1 MKVRLKSKKVNR
13 LIGGIVTASLVLG
26 LMSTGTVAEAAKK
39 PKLNKTSVKLY
50 VGKTVKLKLK
60 NNKKKVVWSSSNK
73 KVATVSK
80 KGVVKAKKA
89 GTAKI
94 RAKVGKKKYT
104 CKVKVIK
111 KPTVIRPTARPTT
124 KPIPKPVATPVRTSE
139 PSNTPWVSEQPSD
152 APSDIP
158 SKTPSVKPSDAP
170 SNVPSAQP
178 SDAPS
183 AQPSD
188 APSAQPSDIPSVQ
201 PSDEPSARPSDI
213 PSVQPSD
220 EPSAQP
226 SEVPST
232 EPTPSSEP
240 APSPTATPSQPQP
253 GTSPS
258 PTAAPTAT
266 PTPVT
271 PSEEPTTAP
280 TIPAPTVAPTA
291 KPTATPTAKPTA
303 TPTVKPTAT
312 PTVKPT
318 ATPTAKP
325 TATPT
330 VAPTAT
336 PTIAPTATPTATP
349 SKLTNPVT
357 VTLSTNGQ
365 SWNSWA
371 DRSSETALTV
381 SAPAS
386 LKVTCMG
393 VSNATVWWKDT
404 YGQASIPEQA
414 FTESGL
420 LTEAENCSLNDSI
433 ELAVGPQH
441 TMYFIV
447 KDNDTGYYYVVNTP
461 VIKVTAAAAT
471 PTPAP
476 TATPTPTVTPTPSPS
491 TGGTAGSNVDLNG
504 KTAFSVDG
512 HQLALGL
519 TKAEVKKIL
528 GSLTVDVLREG
539 KSPQGFDTMVFREN
553 GNATKPEY
561 NNFILLYFKNDIVV
575 GITAISSN
583 MSYGSIVSGGTSAS
597 TLQANGWS
605 AVEKYETKTGEN
617 CAFYKTV
624 NNANIIALTD
634 YYGDSTVYCL
644 QTFSTEY
651 SVTDMTNVWETEMDL
666 DYSANVT
673 SEMATQLRE
682 MLNTYIIVKNF
693 RSDVNLYQA
702 YLLPDDLS
710 DIAQS
715 YSTYMAQQQF
725 TTVDRNLRS
734 NSEYQSACKAKEF
747 SFNRSAE
754 YAFMGNIDAVG
765 FLNSVIGYKEAR
777 SQVCDLERGSQSAY
791 VLMGTGVDAYYHD
804 TSDKGF
810 YNVNLVL
817 DLLNVYVK

>member
-1 MKVRLKSKKVNR
+1 M
-13 LIGGIVTASLVLG
+13 
-26 LMSTGTVAEAAKK
+26 
-39 PKLNKTSVKLY
+39 
-50 VGKTVKLKLK
+50 
-60 NNKKKVVWSSSNK
+60 
-73 KVATVSK
+73 
-80 KGVVKAKKA
+80 
-89 GTAKI
+89 
-94 RAKVGKKKYT
+94 
-104 CKVKVIK
+104 
-111 KPTVIRPTARPTT
+111 
-124 KPIPKPVATPVRTSE
+124 
-139 PSNTPWVSEQPSD
+139 
-152 APSDIP
+152 
-158 SKTPSVKPSDAP
+158 
-170 SNVPSAQP
+170 
-178 SDAPS
+178 
-183 AQPSD
+183 
-188 APSAQPSDIPSVQ
+188 
-201 PSDEPSARPSDI
+201 
-213 PSVQPSD
+213 
-220 EPSAQP
+220 
-226 SEVPST
+226 
-232 EPTPSSEP
+232 
-240 APSPTATPSQPQP
+240 
-253 GTSPS
+253 
-258 PTAAPTAT
+258 
-266 PTPVT
+266 
-271 PSEEPTTAP
+271 
-280 TIPAPTVAPTA
+280 
-291 KPTATPTAKPTA
+291 
-303 TPTVKPTAT
+303 
-312 PTVKPT
+312 
-318 ATPTAKP
+318 
-325 TATPT
+325 
-330 VAPTAT
+330 
-336 PTIAPTATPTATP
+336 
-349 SKLTNPVT
+349 T

-386 LKVTCMG
+386 LKVTCTG

-404 YGQASIPEQA
+404 FGSASIPEQA

-420 LTEAENCSLNDSI
+420 LAQSTNCALNDSI
-433 ELAVGPQH
+433 DLAVGPPH

-597 TLQANGWS
+597 TLQANRWS

-710 DIAQS
+710 EIAQS

-725 TTVDRNLRS
+725 TTVDDNLRI